1 MKSLFLTFILLFIL
15 SCDQQQNLQAQNAQQ
30 LETISTNV
38 ADSILIKKH
47 LNAIVNTKK
56 SRSYKNVETL
66 NHVASYIFKT
76 FNKYADT
83 TYYQK
88 FNVNGNEYKNVVSV
102 FGAHNKKTI
111 VVGAHYDVCGDQKG
125 ADDNASG
132 TTGLLELARLLKGH
146 KLNYRIELVAFTLE
160 EPPFFRTK
168 EMGSY
173 IHAKSLKDNN
183 TDLYGMVCLEMIGY
197 FDHREDSQNYPVAS
211 LSKIYGNKADFI
223 ALVNKMEAGNFAKTF
238 SGNFKKENL
247 IKTEQITAPASME
260 GIDFSDHLNYWNFGY
275 SAVMITDTSFFRN
288 HNYHEETDTIET
300 LNIPKMKNVITTVYK
315 TLTSL
320 E

>member
-56 SRSYKNVETL
+56 SRNYKNVETL

-160 EPPFFRTK
+160 EPPYFRTK

-173 IHAKSLKDNN
+173 IHAKSLKNNN

-238 SGNFKKENL
+238 SSNFKKENL

-315 TLTSL
+315 TLTNL